1 MSSRADGKPEPSI
14 RDSAA
19 GSVTRRQAWWV
30 LALTSALMA
39 VDFIDRQVLV
49 AAFPYLKA
57 EWGLSDSALGALVS
71 IVPMTVAVG
80 AFPVA
85 LVVDRWSRVKSIAVM
100 GTTWSL
106 ATLASGFAQNF
117 AQLFAARVVVGA
129 GEAGYGPAA
138 GALLSS
144 VFPEH
149 RRATVLGAFQAA
161 APLGAMLGLVL
172 GGLIAANWGWQAAFG
187 VLAIPGLVLACAV
200 LCLPDYRTV
209 RMVPL
214 DGGGALP
221 PFRTTLAELFHA
233 RSGIAAYLGGASQL
247 VVVSTLY
254 TWLPSYLERHNN
266 LSAPHASA
274 MTAVVIL
281 VGIIG
286 TVLFARPPAGAR
298 GGFDR
303 LPPSAGRRLRSAGP
317 RATAIR
323 ARHRG
328 RIDHDCS
335 DRPGLGR
342 CE

>member
-57 EWGLSDSALGALVS
+57 EWGLSDSEFGALVS

-117 AQLFAARVVVGA
+117 TQLFAARVVVGA

-144 VFPEH
+144 
-149 RRATVLGAFQAA
+149 TG
-161 APLGAMLGLVL
+161 
-172 GGLIAANWGWQAAFG
+172 
-187 VLAIPGLVLACAV
+187 
-200 LCLPDYRTV
+200 
-209 RMVPL
+209 
-214 DGGGALP
+214 
-221 PFRTTLAELFHA
+221 
-233 RSGIAAYLGGASQL
+233 
-247 VVVSTLY
+247 
-254 TWLPSYLERHNN
+254 
-266 LSAPHASA
+266 
-274 MTAVVIL
+274 
-281 VGIIG
+281 
-286 TVLFARPPAGAR
+286 
-298 GGFDR
+298 
-303 LPPSAGRRLRSAGP
+303 GRRSLARFRPLLRSEQ
-317 RATAIR
+317 
-323 ARHRG
+323 
-328 RIDHDCS
+328 CS
-335 DRPGLGR
+335 GW
-342 CE
+342 CSAA